1 MRFIPNPRGNRRWT
15 LIGTLTVVVMAFG
28 IASAFGILSGS
39 PSSFES
45 NDGNMIVAQNSTN
58 NDWATVDGT
67 CTPSTTQDCS
77 SGNFVHLVD
86 AVGQTDDS
94 FDPGQKMDT
103 VCPDVQAHGNPNKD
117 DFTHI
122 ASYTETQSSAP
133 FHTFLYGATIRVAAN
148 GNASENVELKSGK
161 NGQCPNGSPLLAR
174 SAGDK
179 LIAIDYLGGGAN
191 VNFNVLTWIETSNG
205 YDPTPNNPGDEI
217 AGTCFVGNN
226 SPPCWSS
233 TVKALNQN
241 AAEGSTN
248 TATIEAQNN
257 SISGERL
264 IANKFAE
271 FGVDLVGAGIIPPN
285 TCVSFPQ
292 TVWES
297 RSAGS
302 SFTSSPKDMSIENN
316 AISNCGSIKIIKQT
330 NPRGMDQKFSFTSN
344 LPVNANAGGVACTTG
359 GSSGVAA
366 NGDFCL
372 NDSGNA
378 GKTLGS
384 SAASEN
390 SVGNTVTET
399 NLFPGPYTVTE
410 GPDPTG
416 FAFGSVT
423 CTGGTTSVDSQN
435 PKKVNITLGFNDNVV
450 CVYQNNQQLG
460 AIKVTKT
467 AKNANCNDANPPT
480 GCVNGEA
487 PLAGA
492 GFEIWKES
500 NSTAGLQTGGQ
511 TPDTK
516 VANEQSTGSDGT
528 KCFGNLPFNSQSSQY
543 YVHEST
549 VPPGYLVPATEQDK
563 TVVISTNTTCAG
575 SPTNVDVENTP
586 LSRIQVKFTSLAG
599 TGVTRAQIVCRQG
612 QTVVGANSENGA
624 NDNSSPPPN
633 GTGPTFD
640 DSDES
645 FGNGTAGLTP
655 GIYDCEVNVDP

>member
-1 MRFIPNPRGNRRWT
+1 MRPISHFRGNRRWT

-39 PSSFES
+39 PSNFES
-45 NDGNMIVAQNSTN
+45 NDGNMIVAPNSTN

-67 CTPSTTQDCS
+67 CTPSTTQDCT
-77 SGNFVHLVD
+77 SGSFVHLVD

-122 ASYTETQSSAP
+122 ASYSETQSSAP

-179 LIAIDYLGGGAN
+179 LIAIDYLGGGSN

-226 SPPCWSS
+226 LPPCWSS
-233 TVKALNQN
+233 TVKALTQN

-271 FGVDLVGAGIIPPN
+271 FGVDLVAAGIIPPN

-302 SFTSSPKDMSIENN
+302 SFTSSPKDMSIEDN

-330 NPRGMDQKFSFTSN
+330 NPRGIDQKFSFTSN
-344 LPVNANAGGVACTTG
+344 LPQNTDAGGVACTVG
-359 GSSGVAA
+359 GDDGVAL

-372 NDSGNA
+372 NDANNA

-384 SAASEN
+384 TAAAQN

-399 NLFPGPYTVTE
+399 NLFPGTYTVTE
-410 GPDPTG
+410 GANPTG
-416 FAFGSVT
+416 FVFDSAT
-423 CTGGTTSVDSQN
+423 CTGGTTSVN
-435 PKKVNITLGFNDNVV
+435 GKVVTITLGFNDNVV

-460 AIKVTKT
+460 AIQVS
-467 AKNANCNDANPPT
+467 
-480 GCVNGEA
+480 
-487 PLAGA
+487 
-492 GFEIWKES
+492 KES
-500 NSTAGLQTGGQ
+500 IKASVGALDGAKFRICTNDGPYNTG
-511 TPDTK
+511 PDNDQNPCVPAK
-516 VANEQSTGSDGT
+516 TGSDDLGT
-528 KCFGNLPFNSQSSQY
+528 TNGKACIDGLAFGDY
-543 YVHEST
+543 YVSEKSPPLGYAVDDTT
-549 VPPGYLVPATEQDK
+549 VHKVTVDNNAKCSDDPFVGETILFKDTPLTDVTVEAKAQVADATASRIQCLDSANAHVGDSPDPDDANGQQQFADPAKVTATGLKPGTYTC
-563 TVVISTNTTCAG
+563 TVVI
-575 SPTNVDVENTP
+575 
-586 LSRIQVKFTSLAG
+586 
-599 TGVTRAQIVCRQG
+599 
-612 QTVVGANSENGA
+612 
-624 NDNSSPPPN
+624 
-633 GTGPTFD
+633 
-640 DSDES
+640 
-645 FGNGTAGLTP
+645 
-655 GIYDCEVNVDP
+655 DP